1 MWVANEAAKRGSAIL
16 CIGIDDYRYALLK
29 NALLAINFSADEGWK
44 NVIKIRPSDEMRRI
58 PLITSGFIQKKFCFG
73 DVPVMRWA
81 IQNSK
86 TVVSNSGNITYG
98 KIEPKSRKTD
108 PFKAFVAAEIISD
121 CLDDYVSGGN
131 LDMPDVID
139 F

>member
-1 MWVANEAAKRGSAIL
+1 
-16 CIGIDDYRYALLK
+16 
-29 NALLAINFSADEGWK
+29 
-44 NVIKIRPSDEMRRI
+44 
-58 PLITSGFIQKKFCFG
+58 
-73 DVPVMRWA
+73 MRWA